1 MCPRFDSR
9 LSNLTRK
16 NYKQA
21 DCGKYSQQQ
30 GIWQQSGAT
39 CDIKKLQGI
48 RTLVWVFP
56 LFKSWDCICK
66 YNFTVGLKY
75 AIIHK
80 RKYL

>member
-1 MCPRFDSR
+1 MKKHKKSLKEYLFDVLR
-9 LSNLTRK
+9 VLITIAIIIIICKR
-16 NYKQA
+16 
-21 DCGKYSQQQ
+21 
-30 GIWQQSGAT
+30 
-39 CDIKKLQGI
+39 GI